1 MLGLMEVMSMGYRA
15 VKALEQAY
23 HVLRWK
29 VLRWLDRLGAK
40 RR

>member
-1 MLGLMEVMSMGYRA
+1 MSYRSESWMKQ
-15 VKALEQAY
+15 VY
-23 HVLRWK
+23 YVFRWK